1 MAGSSVPVQSRVGQH
16 IPIAGPSA
24 PIAGPSRPV
33 QDRVDWNSR
42 FQQGFQ
48 DRHNQRL
55 QNRTHTPSNQSHGVI
70 VEPQLFVGQQSRYAD
85 DERLHA
91 AHLAEL
97 QQ

>member
-1 MAGSSVPVQSRVGQH
+1 MGCLEPNEGLPVAGSSVPVQGRVGQH

-55 QNRTHTPSNQSHGVI
+55 QNCTHTPSNQSHSAI
-70 VEPQLFVGQQSRYAD
+70 VELQLFVG
-85 DERLHA
+85 
-91 AHLAEL
+91 
-97 QQ
+97 